1 MAEFINTV
9 DVLGDDAVIDSLIER
24 TITEFKDDKVTII
37 GYGALALC
45 KELKNVDI
53 PNVTTLQSDAIK
65 GCDSLETVYAPNVVS
80 VGSGG
85 LQDNIALQSICL
97 PKAKTILANALRQC
111 YALEYAELPEVQ
123 SFGGYVFESDL
134 ALKAVVI
141 RQVNTV
147 PTTTTT
153 TFHYMYGSGISKGT
167 GHVYVPSAMVARY
180 KAATNWS
187 VYASQIRALED
198 YTVDGT
204 VTGELDKTKI

>member
-9 DVLGDDAVIDSLIER
+9 DVLGDTAVMDSLIER
-24 TITEFKDDKVTII
+24 TITEFKDDKVTVL
-37 GYGALALC
+37 GNGALAMC
-45 KELKNVDI
+45 KELKTVSI
-53 PNVTTLQSDAIK
+53 PNVTMIQSDAIR
-65 GCDSLETVYAPNVVS
+65 GGDSLETVYAPNMVT

-97 PKAKTILANALRQC
+97 PKATSILANALRQC
-111 YALEYAELPEVQ
+111 YALEYVELPEVQ
-123 SFGGYVFESDL
+123 EFGGYVFESDL

-147 PTTTTT
+147 PSITTT

-167 GHVYVPSAMVARY
+167 GYVYVPSALVDRY
-180 KAATNWS
+180 KSATNWS
-187 VYASQIRALED
+187 VYAAQIRALED

-204 VTGELDKTKI
+204 ITGELDKTKI